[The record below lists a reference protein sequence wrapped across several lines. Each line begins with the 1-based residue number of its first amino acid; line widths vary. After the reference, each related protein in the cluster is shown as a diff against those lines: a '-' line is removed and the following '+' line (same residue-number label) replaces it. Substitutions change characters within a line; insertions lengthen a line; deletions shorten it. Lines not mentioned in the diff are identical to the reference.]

1 MNNIVKF
8 GDARYPRLLKEI
20 DSPPKKLYYKGNWDS
35 SIFKN
40 CLAVVGSRRMTTYGK
55 LITSKLVSEVAMAG
69 VTVVSGFMFGIDA
82 TAHKAAIDVGGRT
95 IAVMPCGIDIIH
107 PEHQEDLYKEIL
119 ESNGLILSEFA
130 NTFPVALWTYPKRNR
145 IVAGL
150 SCATMVVE
158 AGEKSGSLITAGFAK
173 KYKRR
178 LLAVPGPLTSASS
191 KGTAQLIKQGADI
204 VTSAEDVLVGYDI
217 IVGAGLVPAR
227 SNGRPQGLPLQ
238 GLNELEKNILKRLQE
253 EPMEIDVLMRSV
265 GAGLASARRNGR
277 PQGSPLHISE
287 IGTALSLMQLKGLIF
302 EERGKYHI
310 TI

>member
-1 MNNIVKF
+1 MNNTVTI
-8 GDARYPRLLKEI
+8 GDERYPRLLKEI
-20 DSPPKKLYYKGNWDS
+20 DSPPKKLYYKGNWDNA
-35 SIFKN
+35 IFEN
-40 CLAVVGSRRMTTYGK
+40 CLAVVGSRRMTTYGR

-82 TAHKAAIDVGGRT
+82 TAHKAAVDAGGPT
-95 IAVMPCGIDIIH
+95 IAVMPCGIDLIH
-107 PEHQEDLYKEIL
+107 PEYQKSLYREIL
-119 ESNGLILSEFA
+119 ENNGLVISEFEA
-130 NTFPVALWTYPKRNR
+130 SFPPALWTYPKRNK

-158 AGEKSGSLITAGFAK
+158 AGEKSGSLITAGLAK